1 MSTND
6 NHRPSLWRYRLILS
20 SLSLIVLFYTL
31 YRSFKDG
38 GSNYFLQRFGF
49 SLPHN
54 TVNSTWVHCA
64 SVGEI
69 NTALP
74 LVRALIK
81 HQPDTKIVISTT
93 TPTGKDV
100 LLTRLP
106 NNTTHFYLPLDF
118 NFVVKRT
125 LKKIS
130 PRQLILVETE
140 LWPNLIQHCETRRI
154 PVSIVNA
161 RLSHKTQNTYPWLL
175 AAYRHSL
182 NLISTVYAKNKNEGD
197 KFLKLGLPIE
207 NLHIVGSLKFAPA
220 ENSPQTA
227 NSLPERP
234 YWLAAST
241 HDDEEHQ
248 IVTEWYK
255 KNRNELLVIAPR
267 HPDRRNKLTTQ
278 LNAIGPSVQLRS
290 QQKALK
296 PDTKVYIVDTLGELD
311 GFIQEA
317 LLVFVGG
324 SLIPRGGHNIV
335 EAARVGK
342 AVVTGPSI
350 ENFSDEF
357 QWLSEQEAIVQVQNK
372 QQLIKEV
379 CDLLDRPSRRANLA
393 NNAAS
398 ASASQSDVI
407 DRYVA
412 LLSEKIGT
420 G

>member
-1 MSTND
+1 M
-6 NHRPSLWRYRLILS
+6 LL

-31 YRSFKDG
+31 YRSIKDG
-38 GSNYFLQRFGF
+38 GAIYLLQRLGF
-49 SLPHN
+49 SLPVN
-54 TVNSTWVHCA
+54 TVKAIWVHCA

-74 LVRALIK
+74 LIKALIE
-81 HQPDTKIVISTT
+81 HQPATKFFISTT

-100 LLTRLP
+100 LLTKLP

-118 NFVVKRT
+118 ITVVRRT

-130 PRQLILVETE
+130 PQQLILVETE
-140 LWPNLIQHCETRRI
+140 LWPNLIQNCKTRNI

-161 RLSHKTQNTYPWLL
+161 RLSHKTLHTYSWLQ
-175 AAYRHSL
+175 AAYLHSL
-182 NLISTVYAKNKNEGD
+182 QSLSAVYAKNKNDGE
-197 KFLKLGLPIE
+197 KFLKLGLPVE
-207 NLHIVGSLKFAPA
+207 KLHIVGSLKFAPV
-220 ENSPQTA
+220 ET
-227 NSLPERP
+227 SLQPCDNLPDKP

-241 HDDEEHQ
+241 HDDEEHK

-255 KNRNELLVIAPR
+255 QKRNELLVIAPR
-267 HPDRRNKLTTQ
+267 HPERRYKLTTQ
-278 LNAIGPSVQLRS
+278 LNALGSAVQLRS
-290 QQKALK
+290 QQKTLK
-296 PDTKVYIVDTLGELD
+296 PETKIYIVDTLGELD

-335 EAARVGK
+335 EATRVGK
-342 AVVTGPSI
+342 AVITGPSI

-357 QWLSEQEAIVQVQNK
+357 QWLSEQKAIVQIKNE

-379 CDLLDRPSRRANLA
+379 CDLLDKPSRRASLEI
-393 NNAAS
+393 NAAS

-407 DRYVA
+407 DRYVT
-412 LLSEKIGT
+412 LLSQRN
-420 G
+420 